1 VASPTVGSFW
11 VVEGRVLAGR
21 YPGARFDG
29 DTGSTL
35 EALLEA
41 GVRTFVDLTEE
52 GKLPPYTHA
61 LPEGVAHSRIAIE
74 DMACLAH
81 AQVREALDRI
91 DAGRDRGVVYVHCRG
106 GCGRT
111 GVIVGCYLVR
121 LGEAPPRA
129 LERVYELTRVLGE
142 NPCPETH
149 GQRALVETWAEDSWS
164 GPRLADGSRAPP
176 TGSAPRPADG

>member
-1 VASPTVGSFW
+1 VASATAGSFW
-11 VVEGRVLAGR
+11 VVEGRVLAGK

-35 EALLEA
+35 EALLQA
-41 GVRTFVDLTEE
+41 GVRTFVDLTKAGE
-52 GKLPPYTHA
+52 LLPYTHA
-61 LPEGVAHSRIAIE
+61 LPEGVAHTRVAIK
-74 DMACLAH
+74 DMSCPEQ

-91 DAGRDRGVVYVHCRG
+91 DAGLDRGVVYVHCRG

-129 LERVYELTRVLGE
+129 LQRVDELTRVLGE
-142 NPCPETH
+142 HPCPETRE
-149 GQRALVETWAEDSWS
+149 QRALVETWAED
-164 GPRLADGSRAPP
+164 R
-176 TGSAPRPADG
+176 